1 MELADAM
8 RQRGDYNFIRLLN
21 NIREGNVDKDV
32 ERISKLRFSEKT
44 SYPENVVH
52 IFAEKRPTKKH
63 NKTRL
68 NNLYYLYNLIRETD

>member
-52 IFAEKRPTKKH
+52 MFAEKRPPKKH
-63 NKTRL
+63 NKTHL
-68 NNLYYLYNLIRETD
+68 SNFYS